1 MRTASLLRLNRLS
14 LWWMARSAYP
24 RRGQKRNGRFPKP
37 LRSMSR
43 MEPCVSSTPF
53 PAYLLV
59 PQMLGWWMFP
69 MTMQENPFQLVL
81 RLLPL
86 HRHQAGRRQH
96 PPSLLH
102 RLLPGCSPCA
112 RKWVNASPWDFSN
125 AQRVSRMRETVTAT
139 PTMPGARFPSAQR
152 ALLTSPVPNPAL
164 TVTYESAR
172 SGS

>member
-1 MRTASLLRLNRLS
+1 MRTASRLRLNLLS

-43 MEPCVSSTPF
+43 TGHCVSSTPF

-69 MTMQENPFQLVL
+69 ITMQAHPFQPV
-81 RLLPL
+81 RCLLPL
-86 HRHQAGRRQH
+86 HRRQAGRRQH

-112 RKWVNASPWDFSN
+112 RRWVNASPWDFSS
-125 AQRVSRMRETVTAT
+125 AQRVSKMRETVTAT
-139 PTMPGARFPSAQR
+139 PTTPGAKFLSAQHV
-152 ALLTSPVPNPAL
+152 LLTSLAPNPGL
-164 TVTYESAR
+164 TVTCEAAR